1 MQSPSQRDSK
11 ALAASVNA
19 ELSHEAPCQACL
31 DPHGGLGMYAKRA
44 VAAGERILLEQPLT
58 ITPTHDARP
67 FVCANCFDDSRFS
80 SRGDSFDKYNNQWA
94 RYCSGCC
101 MLRCCSKACESALH
115 IRHRGTVECE
125 ALALLAKEAKASG
138 ITPCERF
145 GDADLANLL
154 FQAVRILSDRHAGV
168 SVRAYQ
174 SRTVSF
180 SSYTQRLVGGG
191 DDAMVTT
198 ALEAVARAAL
208 AVIPEAARIP
218 VSDLASVLRYH
229 QANVYSVLSRGG
241 NEIASASFV
250 GALHLFNHSCAPNL
264 AFDCVPIRTAGRAG
278 SNLFFA
284 LVSLRN
290 IAPGEALC
298 ISYTS
303 TADER
308 AVRRKHL
315 LSYYGFDCDCERCLQ
330 AVSPEEDRRIA
341 HDFAARRCALGD
353 CGTGYVVAGDAT
365 AGCGW
370 RCLHCGRRLQSHS
383 LEVAQEPGTRV

>member
-19 ELSHEAPCQACL
+19 ELSHEAPCQACF

-58 ITPTHDARP
+58 ITPTHDARHS
-67 FVCANCFDDSRFS
+67 CAPTALTTHAS
-80 SRGDSFDKYNNQWA
+80 A
-94 RYCSGCC
+94 RAATASTNTIISGHATAQDASCC
-101 MLRCCSKACESALH
+101 AAARKP
-115 IRHRGTVECE
+115 
-125 ALALLAKEAKASG
+125 AKAPYISATVAPLNVRPWHCSRRRQKRAASRHANALE
-138 ITPCERF
+138 TPIWPTSCFKRC
-145 GDADLANLL
+145 AS
-154 FQAVRILSDRHAGV
+154 LSDRHAGV

-208 AVIPEAARIP
+208 AVVPEAARIP

-264 AFDCVPIRTAGRAG
+264 AFDCVPIRTAGAPEAIC
-278 SNLFFA
+278 F
-284 LVSLRN
+284 LR
-290 IAPGEALC
+290 
-298 ISYTS
+298 S
-303 TADER
+303 
-308 AVRRKHL
+308 
-315 LSYYGFDCDCERCLQ
+315 
-330 AVSPEEDRRIA
+330 
-341 HDFAARRCALGD
+341 
-353 CGTGYVVAGDAT
+353 
-365 AGCGW
+365 
-370 RCLHCGRRLQSHS
+370 
-383 LEVAQEPGTRV
+383 